1 MQAEL
6 RQCTYEFGKT
16 VSMNKLKKLYI
27 EPSSLCNLNCTMCF
41 RHGWIDE
48 KQELMT
54 TETRERVIRSI
65 PYCKDLETVMFAG
78 MGEPL
83 THPEIF
89 DMVADVSA
97 LDISTHL
104 LTNGTL
110 LDRNRTDELLK
121 CGLDMLWV
129 SVDGFSKGSYEKIQ
143 LGSQYDLILENLLYF
158 TAHKGNCKLGIT
170 FVIMKE
176 NADELCKINL
186 FADMLGADEI
196 NLSHAIPSV
205 PTKEENT
212 LYSSD
217 VSVGKMIRFTKQN
230 AERKLNLCPFVDE
243 GVMFVKSNGDVCP
256 CMQLLHSSY
265 TYLFEERRKVISCSF
280 GNVSENLLGDIWN
293 EEPYRNFRKKVINFE
308 FPDCTLCDGCDDRLE
323 NQTDCMF
330 NSFPTCG
337 ACLWAQGV
345 VRCP

>member
-1 MQAEL
+1 
-6 RQCTYEFGKT
+6 
-16 VSMNKLKKLYI
+16 MNKLKKLYI
-27 EPSSLCNLNCTMCF
+27 EPSSSCNLNCAMCF
-41 RHGWIDE
+41 RNSWIDE

-54 TETRERVIRSI
+54 AETRERIIRSI
-65 PYCKDLETVMFAG
+65 PYCKNLRTVMFAG

-83 THPEIF
+83 MYPEIF
-89 DMVADVSA
+89 DMIADVSA
-97 LDISTHL
+97 LGISTHL

-110 LDRNRTDELLK
+110 LDRKRTDELLK

-129 SVDGFSKGSYEKIQ
+129 SVDGFSKESYERIQ
-143 LGSQYDLILENLLYF
+143 LGSQYDLVLKNLSYF

-176 NADELCKINL
+176 NEEELSKINS

-196 NLSHAIPSV
+196 NLSYAIPSV
-205 PTKEENT
+205 PIKEENT

-217 VSVGKMIRFTKQN
+217 VPIGKMIRFTKQKVR
-230 AERKLNLCPFVDE
+230 RKPNLCPFVDE
-243 GVMFVKSNGDVCP
+243 GVTFVKANGDVCP

-265 TYLFEERRKVISCSF
+265 TYLFDEKRMVHSCSF
-280 GNVSENLLGDIWN
+280 GNINEESLSDIWN
-293 EEPYRNFRKKVINFE
+293 EKSYSKFREKVKNFE

-345 VRCP
+345 ARCP